1 VLVLN
6 QQKNIQIKK
15 GKNMKTK
22 IFGTLVILI
31 VAAMSFNF
39 TMISKKNSQTVDN
52 LKAAIIGE
60 TTASAKYL
68 AYSKKAKEDGFNK
81 IALLFE
87 AASKSE
93 GIHANNHRA
102 VLEQLGVPMEEVKPK
117 YEVKSTKENLQD
129 AINGE
134 SYEVST
140 MYPDFIKAANEGNVN
155 LAVISFNYAYQ
166 TEKKHNELYKDA
178 LEKLNN
184 KKEDSLASNY
194 FVCPTCGNTYAGQAP
209 NRCGIS
215 MTSKD
220 RFLSIK

>member
-1 VLVLN
+1 
-6 QQKNIQIKK
+6 
-15 GKNMKTK
+15 MKTK
-22 IFGTLVILI
+22 IFGTIVVLI
-31 VAAMSFNF
+31 VAAISFNF
-39 TMISKKNSQTVDN
+39 TMINKSASKTVDN

-68 AYSKKAKEDGFNK
+68 AYSKKAKEEGLNK

-87 AASKSE
+87 TASRSE
-93 GIHANNHRA
+93 GIHANNHRS
-102 VLEQLGVPMEEVKPK
+102 VLEQLGVKMEEVKPK

-134 SYEVST
+134 SYEVTT
-140 MYPDFIKAANEGNVN
+140 MYPDFIKTANEGNVN
-155 LAVISFNYAYQ
+155 LAVLSFNYAYQ
-166 TEKKHNELYKDA
+166 TEKKHKDLYKDA
-178 LEKLNN
+178 LDKLNN
-184 KKEDSLASNY
+184 KQENLMASNY
-194 FVCPTCGNTYAGQAP
+194 YVCPTCGNTYAGEAP

>member
-1 VLVLN
+1 
-6 QQKNIQIKK
+6 
-15 GKNMKTK
+15 MKAK
-22 IFGTLVILI
+22 ILGILAIFI
-31 VAAMSFNF
+31 VAVISFNF
-39 TMISKKNSQTVDN
+39 TMISKSNSQTVDN

-60 TTASAKYL
+60 TTASAKYM
-68 AYSKKAKEDGFNK
+68 AYSKKAKEEGLNK
-81 IALLFE
+81 IELLFE

-93 GIHANNHRA
+93 GIHAKNHRA
-102 VLEQLGVPMEEVKPK
+102 VLEQLSVSMEEVKPK

-140 MYPDFIKAANEGNVN
+140 MYPDFIKAANDGNVN
-155 LAVISFNYAYQ
+155 LAVLSFNYAYQ

-194 FVCPTCGNTYAGQAP
+194 FVCPTCGNTYAGKAP

>member
-1 VLVLN
+1 
-6 QQKNIQIKK
+6 
-15 GKNMKTK
+15 MKTK
-22 IFGTLVILI
+22 IFGTIVLLI
-31 VAAMSFNF
+31 VAAISFNF
-39 TMISKKNSQTVDN
+39 TMINKSASKTVDN

-68 AYSKKAKEDGFNK
+68 AYSKKAKEEGLNK

-102 VLEQLGVPMEEVKPK
+102 VLEQMGIVMDKVNPK

-134 SYEVST
+134 SYEVAT
-140 MYPDFIKAANEGNVN
+140 MYPEFIKTANEGNAN
-155 LAVISFNYAYQ
+155 LAVISFNYAFQ
-166 TEKKHNELYKDA
+166 TEKKHKDLYKDA

-184 KKEDSLASNY
+184 KQENLMVANY
-194 FVCPTCGNTYAGQAP
+194 YVCPTCGNTYAGDAP

-220 RFLSIK
+220 RFLVIK

>member
-1 VLVLN
+1 
-6 QQKNIQIKK
+6 
-15 GKNMKTK
+15 MKAK
-22 IFGTLVILI
+22 VFGILAVII
-31 VAAMSFNF
+31 IAAISFNF
-39 TMISKKNSQTVDN
+39 TFVGKVNSKTVDN
-52 LKAAIIGE
+52 LKDAIIGE

-68 AYSKKAKEDGFNK
+68 AYSQKAKDEGFTK

-102 VLEQLGVPMEEVKPK
+102 VLEQLGITMEEVKPK
-117 YEVKSTKENLQD
+117 YDVKSTKENLQD
-129 AINGE
+129 AIKGE
-134 SYEVST
+134 SYEVAT
-140 MYPDFIKAANEGNVN
+140 MYPDFIKVANDNKVN

-178 LEKLNN
+178 LEKLTSKTENT
-184 KKEDSLASNY
+184 LPSNY
-194 FVCPTCGNTYAGQAP
+194 FVCVTCGNTYASQAP

-220 RFLSIK
+220 KFLSIK

>member
-1 VLVLN
+1 
-6 QQKNIQIKK
+6 
-15 GKNMKTK
+15 MKAK
-22 IFGTLVILI
+22 IFGTLMILI
-31 VAAMSFNF
+31 VAAISFNF
-39 TMISKKNSQTVDN
+39 TLTGKVNSKTADN
-52 LKAAIIGE
+52 LKDAIIGE

-68 AYSKKAKEDGFNK
+68 AYSKKAKEEGLTK
-81 IALLFE
+81 IAVLFE

-102 VLEQLGVPMEEVKPK
+102 VLEQLGVAMEEVNPK

-140 MYPDFIKAANEGNVN
+140 MYPGFIKTANEGSVN
-155 LAVISFNYAYQ
+155 LAAISFNYAYQ

-178 LEKLNN
+178 LEKLN
-184 KKEDSLASNY
+184 KKQESTLASNY
-194 FVCPTCGNTYAGQAP
+194 YVCPTCGNTYAGQAP

-220 RFLSIK
+220 RFITIK

>member
-1 VLVLN
+1 
-6 QQKNIQIKK
+6 
-15 GKNMKTK
+15 MKTK
-22 IFGTLVILI
+22 IFGTIVVLI
-31 VAAMSFNF
+31 VAAISFNF
-39 TMISKKNSQTVDN
+39 TMINKSASKTVDN

-68 AYSKKAKEDGFNK
+68 AYSKKAKEEGLNK

-87 AASKSE
+87 TASRSE
-93 GIHANNHRA
+93 GIHANNHRS
-102 VLEQLGVPMEEVKPK
+102 VLEQLGVTMEEVKPK

-134 SYEVST
+134 SYEVAT
-140 MYPDFIKAANEGNVN
+140 MYPDFIKTANEGNVN

-166 TEKKHNELYKDA
+166 TEKKHKDLYKDA
-178 LEKLNN
+178 LDKLNN
-184 KKEDSLASNY
+184 KQENIMASNY
-194 FVCPTCGNTYAGQAP
+194 YVCPTCGNTYAGTAP

>member
-1 VLVLN
+1 
-6 QQKNIQIKK
+6 
-15 GKNMKTK
+15 MKRM
-22 IFGTLVILI
+22 IFVIPAILI
-31 VAAMSFNF
+31 FAVINFNF
-39 TMISKKNSQTVDN
+39 TPANSSAIKTVDN

-68 AYSKKAKEDGFNK
+68 AYSKKAKEEGNDK

-102 VLEQLGVPMEEVKPK
+102 VLGQLEIKMDDFKPE
-117 YEVKSTKENLQD
+117 YSVKSTKENLQD

-134 SYEVST
+134 SYEVAT
-140 MYPDFIKAANEGNVN
+140 MYPDFIKTASEGNVN
-155 LAVISFNYAYQ
+155 LATISFNYAYK
-166 TEKKHNELYKDA
+166 TEMKHKELYKDA
-178 LEKLNN
+178 LSKLND
-184 KKEDSLASNY
+184 KQESSLPSNY
-194 FVCPTCGNTYAGQAP
+194 YVCPTCGNTYADTAP

-220 RFLSIK
+220 RFLEIN